1 MVRAA
6 SVPGAAG
13 ETGGVLAIDRAPRP
27 AGPNGALALVPTPAK
42 RSRKGIARRVRSPAV
57 ELRHAR
63 SLVIAA
69 EAVRKFPFA
78 GLSDAGA
85 NGNGGIGSESI
96 DDHLRGRD
104 AALLAAFEQV
114 LALAAERTSAA
125 FAAQDGWLNRVR
137 AGLLALLEF
146 FDEQPRLARYCVVH
160 CAEAGLAVQARRQQ
174 VLDRLAR
181 VLDDERAPRRGYPPP
196 LTAQALV
203 SGALGVLSERLRK
216 RDPGTLVDLLNP
228 LMSFIVMPF
237 LGPQAAR
244 RELARP
250 AAPPA
255 PGAPHPGLAL
265 LQSRG
270 RRLEYSVM
278 ARVLAVIGANPGLNN
293 KGVARRAGIEDEAQ
307 ASRILARA
315 QRHGLI
321 VNTREGQGEDSGNA
335 WELTAS
341 GGELVAAV
349 EREAAAPELAVLLAL
364 PPQYQGR
371 LDHLAVSLL
380 RAIGDQ
386 PWLTGRELAARVG
399 ASDQDLVLRR
409 LADLAR
415 LNLAAGHRG
424 SGLRGAPFFWQQT
437 VSGEELDGHLGRES
451 PPPPRSEALDLM
463 QQSGGRLSDRAG
475 AALRLIGAEPDLSN
489 SEIALRMGIT
499 DQNTMSQMLAP
510 MAQHALIENTRRGGR
525 KNAWRL
531 TTSGQGVE
539 RAIWNEISP
548 AGQRKLAIGMLCE
561 RGGRLN
567 NRVVAVLR
575 LIVEEPG
582 HSNNDIALRVG
593 IESKGQASGF
603 LSRLARFALIE
614 NMRTS
619 GRENDW
625 HPTVNGKAVVRAILK
640 ENPDAGH

>member
-1 MVRAA
+1 
-6 SVPGAAG
+6 
-13 ETGGVLAIDRAPRP
+13 
-27 AGPNGALALVPTPAK
+27 
-42 RSRKGIARRVRSPAV
+42 VRSPTV

-63 SLVIAA
+63 SLVTAA
-69 EAVRKFPFA
+69 EAVRTFPFA
-78 GLSDAGA
+78 GLSDAA
-85 NGNGGIGSESI
+85 VNGNGGSSRQAF
-96 DDHLRGRD
+96 DDHLAGRE
-104 AALLAAFEQV
+104 AALLAAFDQV
-114 LALAAERTSAA
+114 LTVATARASAA
-125 FAAQDGWLNRVR
+125 FEAQDGWLDRVR

-146 FDEQPRLARYCVVH
+146 FDEQPKLARYCVVH
-160 CAEAGLAVQARRQQ
+160 SAEAGPAVLARRQQ

-181 VLDDERAPRRGYPPP
+181 VLDDERAPSRGYPPP

-203 SGALGVLSERLRK
+203 SGALGVLYERLRK
-216 RDPGTLVDLLNP
+216 RDPGALVDLLSP
-228 LMSFIVMPF
+228 LMSFIVTPF

-265 LQSRG
+265 LQSPG

-293 KGVARRAGIEDEAQ
+293 KGVARRAGIEDAAQ

-341 GGELVAAV
+341 GGELVTAV

-399 ASDQDLVLRR
+399 PSDQDLVLRR

-437 VSGEELDGHLGRES
+437 VSGEELDRHLGRES

-463 QQSGGRLSDRAG
+463 QASGGRLSDRAA
-475 AALRLIGAEPDLSN
+475 AALRLIGAEPGLSN
-489 SEIALRMGIT
+489 DEIALRMGIT
-499 DQNTMSQMLAP
+499 DQNTMSQLLAP
-510 MAQHALIENTRRGGR
+510 MARRDLIENTRNGGR

-531 TTSGQGVE
+531 TIAGQEVE
-539 RAIWNEISP
+539 RAIWNEIPP

-582 HSNNDIALRVG
+582 HSNNGVALRVG
-593 IESKGQASGF
+593 IESKGQASDF
-603 LSRLARFALIE
+603 LWRLARFALIE

-619 GRENDW
+619 GTENDW
-625 HPTVNGKAVVRAILK
+625 YPTVNGKAVVRAILK
-640 ENPDAGH
+640 ENPDAGLSAEHDTSDGPPA